1 MNTILTYYFQLL
13 ENAGYWAVLAL
24 TFLTAFLIVFAI
36 FLLITRKTRE
46 EQRLEKLLPSGGAAA
61 KGPRPKLLDS
71 EGSSFIMRLA
81 KPIDEIVT
89 NQPGAMNKSI
99 RLRLIQAGW
108 RSNIAYYNFI
118 TAKVLLVL
126 LLPLGWLISRFFFT
140 FSLQFA
146 LLCLL
151 LAIIGFGLP
160 DTILG
165 FAIRARQNRILRALP
180 DALDL
185 MVVCV
190 EAGLGLDMTFRR
202 VGEEIR
208 PLSQDLS
215 DEFHLTNLEIR
226 AGKARNECFKN
237 MALRTGVSEVG
248 NLMTILIQTSR
259 FGTSLAKALRV
270 HSDAM
275 RIKRRQVAEEKA
287 AKSTVKLIFPLV
299 FFIFPAIFVVLVG
312 PGVIRIIKVLFPAMG
327 G

>member
-1 MNTILTYYFQLL
+1 MNSVLNIYYQLL
-13 ENAGYWAVLAL
+13 DNAGYWAVLIL
-24 TFLTAFLIVFAI
+24 TFLTVAFIVLAI
-36 FLLITRKTRE
+36 YLVITSKSRE
-46 EQRLEKLLPSGGAAA
+46 EQRLEKLLPASKTTGQN
-61 KGPRPKLLDS
+61 KPKLL
-71 EGSSFIMRLA
+71 EGAGNSFITRFVKPLDNITAA
-81 KPIDEIVT
+81 K
-89 NQPGAMNKSI
+89 PGAMNKSI

-108 RSNIAYYNFI
+108 RSNAAYYNFI
-118 TAKVLLVL
+118 AARVLLGV
-126 LLPLGWLISRFFFT
+126 LLPLSYLVSRFFFT
-140 FSLQFA
+140 FSLQVI

-151 LAIIGFGLP
+151 LVIIGFGLP

-165 FAIRARQNRILRALP
+165 FAMRARQGRILRALP

-208 PLSQDLS
+208 PLGRDLS

-226 AGKARNECFKN
+226 AGKPRNECFKN
-237 MALRTGVSEVG
+237 MSLRTGVSEIN

-275 RIKRRQVAEEKA
+275 RIKRRQIAEEKA

-299 FFIFPAIFVVLVG
+299 FFIFPGIFVVLVG
-312 PGVIRIIKVLFPAMG
+312 PGVIRIIRVLFPAMG